1 METAPADHANRL
13 KSLIDTGTEETVIKY
28 REILRCEKKCDLPV
42 PAAIAG
48 GLLQYAHRLRASSM
62 TYCQAVLW
70 IKSLLAVIEN
80 GNMNCLIKRW
90 QGSTCNLKL
99 QRKKIYLS

>member
-28 REILRCEKKCDLPV
+28 REILRCEKNCDLPV

-48 GLLQYAHRLRASSM
+48 GLLQ
-62 TYCQAVLW
+62 
-70 IKSLLAVIEN
+70 
-80 GNMNCLIKRW
+80 
-90 QGSTCNLKL
+90 
-99 QRKKIYLS
+99 